1 MLYNNY
7 MEETTP
13 QNSQSLK
20 TLQTSIFFVSQPFFI
35 LGLLLPIYGKGV
47 GANAFDIGVIFS
59 ALSVVT
65 IIMRPIVGWAL
76 DKFGR
81 RLFYVTGILGYAL
94 TMVGFAYS
102 GSVLNFIGA
111 RLLQGTA
118 SAFAMLSASAIIADL
133 TTENNRAQAFG
144 KFAQA
149 SSRGSIFGA
158 LIAFSLYNTPS
169 FVESNGDID
178 PQRIL
183 FLIFAGFALIAFVIA
198 AAKLPETKH
207 QKTMSEQQPII
218 WSRPWLL
225 LILVAMVTAAA
236 WAMTSPILILFLQE
250 KLNARVDLIAWA
262 FLPSGLIWATMP
274 SKLGRLA
281 DRFGRKPLMVLGL
294 VVSALAM
301 FALPSITNIIWLAI
315 LWSLLALC
323 FAAGDP
329 AEQALVAELTGG
341 DQHGRAYGFYVMTS
355 DIGAA
360 LGPLGGGWLYEA
372 VSVSAPF
379 LATGFVLAL
388 CGFILLFFLR
398 LPRLHKGTE

>member
-1 MLYNNY
+1 